1 VPEFHRFDPA
11 PCAFPSPGAAVLPRL
26 RTGSLGLG
34 ANALKGDAHWYR
46 RGRYALTC
54 AYRLA
59 GLGAHGALLAPSYHC
74 RTMLDPAVA
83 LRAEVRLYPVGVQL
97 APDLSA
103 LEDLMSRPGVPAK
116 ALLLP
121 HYFGFAQKLGEIKQ
135 LCARHGVVL
144 IEDCSHVLIG
154 APTSVAD
161 APRLGGTGQYAVA
174 SPYKFFPTPDG
185 GLLWSNGS
193 ALPARRR
200 HRPGV
205 DEELKAVVNAFSGLA
220 RSGNAWSLP
229 GMDDGAARPDAN
241 PRAAP
246 REWVEDE
253 TAPSKLYNV
262 SEEDDECLAVSRW
275 IVRHTDLA
283 RLVARRRAHYRRW
296 LEATHDLSGC
306 RPLFGALPDD
316 CVPYMFPL
324 LIDRPQSDFAT
335 LKHLGVPIWRW
346 DEMAVSDC
354 ATASSYRLRLLHLPC
369 HQELSL
375 DDMRRMTAAVA
386 STCGSR
392 SGDRNADAI

>member
-1 VPEFHRFDPA
+1 
-11 PCAFPSPGAAVLPRL
+11 
-26 RTGSLGLG
+26 
-34 ANALKGDAHWYR
+34 
-46 RGRYALTC
+46 
-54 AYRLA
+54 
-59 GLGAHGALLAPSYHC
+59 
-74 RTMLDPAVA
+74 MLDPAVA

-103 LEDLMSRPGVPAK
+103 LEDLMSRPGAPAK

-154 APTSVAD
+154 ASTSVAE

-185 GLLWSNGS
+185 GLLWSNGF

-205 DEELKAVVNAFSGLA
+205 GEELKAVVNAFSGLA
-220 RSGNAWSLP
+220 RSGKAWSLP
-229 GMDDGAARPDAN
+229 GMDDGAARPDAK

-283 RLVARRRAHYRRW
+283 RLVARRRAHYRQW
-296 LEATHDLSGC
+296 LEATQDLSGC